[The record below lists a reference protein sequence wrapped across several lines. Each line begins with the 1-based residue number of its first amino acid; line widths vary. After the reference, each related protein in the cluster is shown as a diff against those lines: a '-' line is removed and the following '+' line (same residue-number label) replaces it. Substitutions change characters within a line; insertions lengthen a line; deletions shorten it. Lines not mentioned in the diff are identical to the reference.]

1 MSKYILVVDLPD
13 DDKCRGCPLLNEVQ
27 DWCFA
32 MEAHIDLI
40 EWGNPMNWIRN
51 LDCPLIP
58 VDRVMERIR
67 SMQGERKAS
76 GLDHW
81 NDALDEAVDIL
92 RDELEVTE

>member
-1 MSKYILVVDLPD
+1 MSKYMLVVDLPD
-13 DDKCRGCPLLNEVQ
+13 DGRCKECPFLDEER
-27 DWCFA
+27 DWCIA
-32 MEAHIDLI
+32 TDVPIDLI
-40 EWGNPMNWIRN
+40 EWVNPMNWIRN

-81 NDALDEAVDIL
+81 NDALDDALDIL
-92 RDELEVTE
+92 RDELGVTE